1 MPTLFL
7 SLIINKRQKQCIGT
21 IFHFSVAFIQQV
33 LQFLLY
39 VVKSTSGLNCC
50 ARIVGIH
57 AHVHAVA
64 AWLLYGRGGTHENG
78 APPPP
83 PLSRTHK
90 PEALLMNSCP
100 PSADSTS
107 GGGGGGGAVRLRPIQ
122 RAGGG
127 AVRLRPIQRAG
138 GGVLSAFGRFNERG
152 GGGGGGGGEVTVI
165 DRAHAHAQYRR
176 VNLLI

>member
-1 MPTLFL
+1 MAMLRACILRFCFQGDVHGDLKWYEHLAHWLEFL
-7 SLIINKRQKQCIGT
+7 SHCN
-21 IFHFSVAFIQQV
+21 SAFLCEIRDTRPNAV
-33 LQFLLY
+33 LG
-39 VVKSTSGLNCC
+39 S
-50 ARIVGIH
+50 ARP
-57 AHVHAVA
+57 VA

-107 GGGGGGGAVRLRPIQ
+107 GGGGGWVLSAFGRFNERGGCCPPSADSTS
-122 RAGGG
+122 GGG
-127 AVRLRPIQRAG
+127 GGG

-152 GGGGGGGGEVTVI
+152 GGGG
-165 DRAHAHAQYRR
+165 R
-176 VNLLI
+176 